1 MFDFLYSFERRCDIM
16 LDIGERLSSY
26 EPLWENWY
34 KDSYLGGG
42 NFGRV
47 YRLKQTFF
55 GETRY
60 CAVKVIPIILEQE
73 LSTYQG
79 SREQLIERKKAAMV
93 QEIKNMYKLKGQE
106 HIVQCLGHNIKDIY
120 DNSGRVIGFDILI
133 QMEQYVSLPVYLRQN
148 GAMSTAEIEKLAVQ
162 IAEAIKSMHDINM
175 LHRDIKASNIY
186 VDSKGNYLLGDLGIA
201 KQEELESFST
211 LAGTQPF
218 IAPEV
223 WNVQNTNKR
232 YTRTADIY
240 SFGITLYYLLNGN
253 KLPLVSENSTKD
265 QTDRAICDRL
275 AGKQFP
281 PPQNGSEKL
290 KYIVMQ
296 CCAYDPSRRFQSMEA
311 VLKALGRRVSP
322 QPAVIPAA
330 APVYQQPAVPVQ
342 QRPVQPYIQPA
353 APVRLP
359 PEPDTMSEYETEVR
373 PTTNKKLAVALITVM
388 CVLVAMSALVVLL
401 FKMNFGSDKDKSSV
415 SSSSSEASSEV
426 QSVSSESDDTS
437 SEPDKFD
444 PSDIITPDELKL
456 VKTMY
461 VKTDITSMK
470 VYLGPGFG
478 YNVVSKDQIPIGTEL
493 DIYGEEQAD
502 GTTWGYITYDGI
514 TGWIDET
521 SLSDIP
527 TVVDPY
533 SPSYISTMFV
543 DTKENDLSMRYGPSY
558 DFEIVTM
565 VARRDEVDVYGEQYN
580 SETGDTWAYIT
591 YKGSWGWVNMK
602 YLSDLSEKS
611 ETTTKKKTTTTTTTT
626 TEKPE
631 EPDIYGDVRFSYAYS
646 SSNLPSD
653 TVNGQYYSYEAENA
667 IDGDLSTC
675 WCEGMS
681 GSGIGESITVYP
693 EEDEVTIDTLYIANG
708 IMTSE
713 TAYRYNNR
721 VKRCRLEFSDGT
733 LYEAAFPDK
742 YSDQPT
748 ELEFPEELTVS
759 WVTIT
764 IVEVYEGEKYD
775 DTCIA
780 EIYAK

>member
-1 MFDFLYSFERRCDIM
+1 M

-342 QRPVQPYIQPA
+342 QRPVQQYIQPA

-359 PEPDTMSEYETEVR
+359 PEPDTMSKYETEVR

-401 FKMNFGSDKDKSSV
+401 FKMNFGSGKDKSSV

-437 SEPDKFD
+437 SDPDKFD

-514 TGWIDET
+514 TGWIDEN

-533 SPSYISTMFV
+533 SPNYISTMFV

-646 SSNLPSD
+646 SSDLPSD

>member
-1 MFDFLYSFERRCDIM
+1 M

-34 KDSYLGGG
+34 KDTYLGGG

-47 YRLKQTFF
+47 YRLRQTFF

-232 YTRTADIY
+232 YTKTADIY

-253 KLPLVSENSTKD
+253 KLPLVNENATKSD
-265 QTDRAICDRL
+265 TDRAICDRL
-275 AGKQFP
+275 AGRQFP
-281 PPQNGSEKL
+281 PPQNGSDKM
-290 KYIVMQ
+290 KSIVMQ
-296 CCAYDPSRRFQSMEA
+296 CCAYDPQRRFQSMDA
-311 VLKALGRRVSP
+311 VLKALGKRVSP
-322 QPAVIPAA
+322 SPAVMPAA
-330 APVYQQPAVPVQ
+330 APVYSQPAMPVQ
-342 QRPVQPYIQPA
+342 RPPQPYRQPDNIPVQPPA
-353 APVRLP
+353 
-359 PEPDTMSEYETEVR
+359 EPDTLSEYETEVK

-401 FKMNFGSDKDKSSV
+401 FKMNFGSGKDKSSV
-415 SSSSSEASSEV
+415 SVSSKEESSSSASSDSASSE
-426 QSVSSESDDTS
+426 DTS
-437 SEPDKFD
+437 SDPDELD

-456 VKTMY
+456 IKTMY

-493 DIYGEEQAD
+493 DIYGEQEAD
-502 GTTWGYITYDGI
+502 STTWGYITYDGI
-514 TGWIDET
+514 TGWIDEA

-533 SPSYISTMFV
+533 SPSYIETMFV

-565 VARRDEVDVYGEQYN
+565 VARHDEVDVYGEQYN
-580 SETGDTWAYIT
+580 SDTGDTWAYIT
-591 YKGSWGWVNMK
+591 YKGSCGWVNMK
-602 YLSDLSEKS
+602 YLSDLSYKT

-626 TEKPE
+626 TKSDD
-631 EPDIYGDVRFSYAYS
+631 PDLRDVVLFSYAYS
-646 SSNLPSD
+646 SSSLPSD
-653 TVNGQYYSYEAENA
+653 TVNGQYYTYGAENA
-667 IDGDLSTC
+667 VDGDIMTC
-675 WCEGMS
+675 WSEGAADE
-681 GSGIGESITVYP
+681 GIGESITVYP

-733 LYEAAFPDK
+733 LYEAAFPDN
-742 YSDQPT
+742 YSKQPT
-748 ELEFPEELTVS
+748 ELVFPEELTVS